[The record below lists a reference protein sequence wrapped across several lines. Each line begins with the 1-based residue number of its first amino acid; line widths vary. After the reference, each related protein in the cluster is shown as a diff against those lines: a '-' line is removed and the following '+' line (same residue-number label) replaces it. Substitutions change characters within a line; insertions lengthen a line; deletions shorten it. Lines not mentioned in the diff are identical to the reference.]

1 MSSIL
6 NRLYFK
12 NYKAFSEA
20 DIEIKPLTIL
30 LGANSSGKSS
40 ILQLLLAIEQTI
52 NNKDTYSSALKLNG
66 HYVNL
71 GEDINVI
78 KDKKRSNI
86 LSIEFGLDDESLL
99 SRFEISF
106 FREFYRYFAI
116 IYPIFDG
123 GKILNQNS
131 PVLVLDNNNG
141 NNNSQYIHEY
151 VNYLESQKND
161 DIRYSYYN
169 HQFRH
174 SINEYLDD
182 FLTSKPW
189 QFAIDNKIIE
199 SSGGDESELIPNINT
214 ICSYYL
220 KIISLLKNNKTNLCY
235 ELQIPQNSK
244 RMSIRRC
251 YIRINETGEIGYH
264 IQKSNMSSLF
274 STIKGID
281 ISNVKTNRT
290 SFSGL
295 ELEYKYEKNIYE
307 KFVIPLINSAYE
319 SLEDI
324 FESDNIS
331 YVGPLRAYPQR
342 YYFLDE
348 SNSSYNIDA
357 QNGQRLAEILK
368 RDKVLCD
375 KINNWLKD
383 FEIKFSV
390 KELRDIIHNIK
401 VTQNGLKLDITDVGF
416 GYSQI
421 LPILVQGFMS
431 ENKSLNIIEQPEI
444 HLHPKMQASLADLF
458 IDIIISS
465 TQKKYTQSSDIS
477 EQKTFLIET
486 HSEYM
491 LKRLRRRIAEG
502 KISSNDVAIYF
513 IESRNNTNK
522 DSAILKR
529 VNVSQMGDI
538 DWPKDFYIT
547 SLDDDIAFLE
557 KKLQTSHE

>member
-1 MSSIL
+1 M
-6 NRLYFK
+6 
-12 NYKAFSEA
+12 
-20 DIEIKPLTIL
+20 
-30 LGANSSGKSS
+30 
-40 ILQLLLAIEQTI
+40 
-52 NNKDTYSSALKLNG
+52 
-66 HYVNL
+66 

-86 LSIEFGLDDESLL
+86 LSIEFGLDEEYLL
-99 SRFEISF
+99 SYFEKSF
-106 FREFYRYFAI
+106 LMEFSRYFAI
-116 IYPIFDG
+116 IQLFDRENN
-123 GKILNQNS
+123 LNQNS
-131 PVLVLDNNNG
+131 PVLVSNNNNG
-141 NNNSQYIHEY
+141 NNNSHYIHEY
-151 VNYLESQKND
+151 INYIESQKKGPINMM
-161 DIRYSYYN
+161 YSYYN

-174 SINEYLDD
+174 SEYLDD
-182 FLTSKPW
+182 FLTSNKPW
-189 QFAIDNKIIE
+189 KFAIDNKIID
-199 SSGGDESELIPNINT
+199 SYGGDESELISNINT

-220 KIISLLKNNKTNLCY
+220 KIISLLKNSKTDLCY
-235 ELQIPQNSK
+235 ELQIPQKSK

-251 YIRINETGEIGYH
+251 YIRINGTGEIGYH
-264 IQKSNMSSLF
+264 IPKSNMYSLF

-295 ELEYKYEKNIYE
+295 ELEYKDEKNIYE
-307 KFVIPLINSAYE
+307 TFVIPLINSAYE

-390 KELRDIIHNIK
+390 KEFRDIIHNIK

-431 ENKSLNIIEQPEI
+431 ENKSINIIEQPEI

-458 IDIIISS
+458 IDIITSS
-465 TQKKYTQSSDIS
+465 TEKNNKSSILS
-477 EQKTFLIET
+477 KQKTFIIET
-486 HSEYM
+486 HSEYI

-502 KISSNDVAIYF
+502 KISSKDVAIYF

-547 SLDDDIAFLE
+547 AYDDDMEFLRKKIEAAKNMEE
-557 KKLQTSHE
+557 KTEKEGNE